1 MKQIALAVLLFLGVN
16 TAFAQ
21 DDVPMYSSTGKPVR
35 DGKVASRKKTGFDAS
50 RIIFGGGFG
59 LGFGNVTNVNVAPVV
74 GYRITDRF
82 SAGVGMGYQ
91 YVRVK
96 DGFPGLFDENN
107 NLVNK
112 PKTFNAYAPNVWT
125 RYVLWNNVFAHLE
138 YEHNIITM
146 KRYYNDYSKGT
157 GILSETLKI
166 DAPALLIGGGIRQ
179 PVSDRVSILF
189 QAMYDVLQDQNS
201 PYYKTIAFRFGIVAG
216 F

>member
-1 MKQIALAVLLFLGVN
+1 
-16 TAFAQ
+16 
-21 DDVPMYSSTGKPVR
+21 
-35 DGKVASRKKTGFDAS
+35 
-50 RIIFGGGFG
+50 
-59 LGFGNVTNVNVAPVV
+59 
-74 GYRITDRF
+74 
-82 SAGVGMGYQ
+82 
-91 YVRVK
+91 VK

-157 GILSETLKI
+157 GILSETLKV